1 MLLHIVTALCYPPRV
16 IRNTLNKQNKRTTT
30 PPSDD
35 PKPATLYLPYIKGV
49 SEKIE
54 KQVKPLNIRTVF
66 STRSTLGGHLS
77 TVKSKIARDCIK
89 GVVYQVPCECGHVYV
104 GETGRNLK
112 LRLTEH
118 KRAVKNKDPNN
129 GLAVHVN
136 ITNHTILWNSA
147 EVLTTEPNWSKRKV
161 KEALYIKRT
170 KNTLN
175 LDQGYILDNVWRL
188 SSHST

>member
-1 MLLHIVTALCYPPRV
+1 MGSL
-16 IRNTLNKQNKRTTT
+16 
-30 PPSDD
+30 
-35 PKPATLYLPYIKGV
+35 
-49 SEKIE
+49 
-54 KQVKPLNIRTVF
+54 
-66 STRSTLGGHLS
+66 
-77 TVKSKIARDCIK
+77 DCIK

-161 KEALYIKRT
+161 KEALYIKVAVHVCSLIIHELQAKILCEHCIKMKRATMAQRQVTEAPRT
-170 KNTLN
+170 VL
-175 LDQGYILDNVWRL
+175 LQQ
-188 SSHST
+188 S